1 MVLRISIE
9 TVQNANVSPANL
21 AILKTLCS
29 LYALYGIVESSGEF
43 ALVSTITLTITIQ
56 LLALILGWLLVY
68 KANSQW

>member
-43 ALVSTITLTITIQ
+43 ALVSTITLTLIIQ